1 VLERREKASSAT
13 LLRSFVEQLPPRSN
27 FVHNLLPA
35 KDSQIEGYL
44 CCFRQIGRMDLRD
57 TRAEDALHPRIV
69 VVEVLG
75 ELLGYRVRV
84 EDRVHA
90 EPRSGWHYSSSLAP
104 QVAHGHPVALLER
117 ASLHRRAPGPV
128 ALSLRRPPNVPTQ

>member
-1 VLERREKASSAT
+1 MLERREKTSSAT

-35 KDSQIEGYL
+35 KDSRIEGYL

-84 EDRVHA
+84 EDRVCA
-90 EPRSGWHYSSSLAP
+90 EPRPFLRKLPIPYANAFLIGRRSFISPELFF
-104 QVAHGHPVALLER
+104 QHP
-117 ASLHRRAPGPV
+117 
-128 ALSLRRPPNVPTQ
+128 